1 MPKTVQEL
9 LAEARKEVREV
20 TAQEVNQKLQSER
33 QVKLLDVRD
42 DDEWR
47 AGHLP
52 GAEHV
57 TRGMLEFR
65 IGKVVADKDAEI
77 VFY

>member
-9 LAEARKEVREV
+9 LAEARKEIREV
-20 TAQEVNQKLQSER
+20 TVQEVNQFLQSER
-33 QVKLLDVRD
+33 GVRVIDVRD

-65 IGKVVADKDAEI
+65 IGKAVPDREAEI

>member
-1 MPKTVQEL
+1 MSKTVQDL
-9 LAEARKEVREV
+9 LAEARREVREV
-20 TAQEVNQKLQSER
+20 SPQEVNQKLQAE
-33 QVKLLDVRD
+33 QKVKVIDVRD

-65 IGKVVADKDAEI
+65 LGKVVPEREAEI

>member
-1 MPKTVQEL
+1 MPKTPQEL

-20 TAQEVNQKLQSER
+20 TPPDVR
-33 QVKLLDVRD
+33 QRLDGEAKPRLIDVRD

-52 GAEHV
+52 GAEHLS
-57 TRGMLEFR
+57 RGMLEFR
-65 IGKVVADKDAEI
+65 IGKTIPDRETEI